1 LKEIK
6 LKKPLTFSQARK
18 NKIQRIWMKTMTI
31 QVVMALIRMR
41 MKMILIDCG
50 VSVESLITTVS

>member
-1 LKEIK
+1 V
-6 LKKPLTFSQARK
+6 RK

-50 VSVESLITTVS
+50 VSVGSLITTVS